1 MGFFEIYLV
10 KEIPPR
16 SPFRWWLDTYGSRA
30 IHGCL
35 AKNDELTREDLA
47 AHPAVFSCISLISQ
61 DIGKMGVLLKSRK
74 AEF

>member
-1 MGFFEIYLV
+1 MVQEPYMGA
-10 KEIPPR
+10 
-16 SPFRWWLDTYGSRA
+16 WQ
-30 IHGCL
+30 
-35 AKNDELTREDLA
+35 KNDELTREDLA